1 MSVFDQI
8 KRWEQGGVRL
18 SYGVAG
24 RARAPVLLLLHAIRN
39 TKWLFAGIVP
49 ELAKQYRV
57 MAVDLRGHGAS
68 AAEGPFTFEQ
78 VTEDLVQWLEAED
91 IRVQGLVAA
100 SFSAVPAQMLASRL
114 PERIQRLVLL
124 DGGFYR
130 LDQVPGFDLEKTVDR
145 LTNYR
150 FGSVEEAERL
160 FAARYGGPQM
170 PAGWMAKE
178 LRRLEDGSFGYL
190 LSADAFRGYFQSYSD
205 FDSEGLFASVGC
217 PRLLLLADER
227 LLPAEERS
235 FYRVAVEDYQEGSRQ
250 RDLHIHMIDGAQH
263 LLMVTHPRET
273 VEQIVTFMQK

>member
-8 KRWEQGGVRL
+8 KSWEQGGIRL

-24 RARAPVLLLLHAIRN
+24 RAEAPVLLLLHAIRN

-57 MAVDLRGHGAS
+57 LAVDLRGHGAS

-78 VTEDLVQWLEAED
+78 VTEDLAQWLEAED

-130 LDQVPGFDLEKTVDR
+130 LDQVPGFDMEKTVDR
-145 LTNYR
+145 LTNSR

-160 FAARYGGPQM
+160 FAARYGGAQM
-170 PAGWMAKE
+170 PAGWMAQE
-178 LRRLEDGSFGYL
+178 LRRLEDGSFGFL
-190 LSADAFRGYFQSYSD
+190 LPEEAFRGYFQAYSD
-205 FDSEGLFASVGC
+205 FDSEGLFASVVC
-217 PRLLLLADER
+217 PRLLLLADEQ

-235 FYRVAVEDYQEGSRQ
+235 FYLAAVEAYQEGSRQ
-250 RDLHIHMIDGAQH
+250 GDLHIHMIDGAQH

-273 VEQIVTFMQK
+273 VEQIVTFIQK